1 MARSVSRLTTTT
13 CRSRGI
19 RRQPV
24 PSSLLLLAAGAVG
37 LASRV
42 RRNEGVKSWP
52 LTGTGPFATGGHA
65 TSPDC
70 GPEDRHTAGGAVGP
84 RSSRRR
90 SRPCFSGFAFLVAAA
105 NEAAHLTG

>member
-24 PSSLLLLAAGAVG
+24 PSSLLLLAGGAVG

-52 LTGTGPFATGGHA
+52 LTGTGSFATGGHA
-65 TSPDC
+65 ASPDC
-70 GPEDRHTAGGAVGP
+70 GPEDRHTAGARFGVPFLPEPEQAVLLGL
-84 RSSRRR
+84 R
-90 SRPCFSGFAFLVAAA
+90 FL
-105 NEAAHLTG
+105 GGGRQ

>member
-13 CRSRGI
+13 CRSPGI

-24 PSSLLLLAAGAVG
+24 PSSLLLLAAGVVG

-42 RRNEGVKSWP
+42 QRNEGVKSWP

-65 TSPDC
+65 ASPDF
-70 GPEDRHTAGGAVGP
+70 GPKDRHIAVARWRGPFLPAPEQTVLLRLRFLGGD
-84 RSSRRR
+84 RQ
-90 SRPCFSGFAFLVAAA
+90 
-105 NEAAHLTG
+105 

>member
-84 RSSRRR
+84 PFLPAPEQTVLLGLR
-90 SRPCFSGFAFLVAAA
+90 FLGSGRQ
-105 NEAAHLTG
+105 

>member
-24 PSSLLLLAAGAVG
+24 PSSLLLLAAGVVG

-42 RRNEGVKSWP
+42 QRNEGVKSWP
-52 LTGTGPFATGGHA
+52 LTGRA
-65 TSPDC
+65 SSRQ
-70 GPEDRHTAGGAVGP
+70 EDTQLLPIADPKTDIPQGARWGA
-84 RSSRRR
+84 RSFRRR